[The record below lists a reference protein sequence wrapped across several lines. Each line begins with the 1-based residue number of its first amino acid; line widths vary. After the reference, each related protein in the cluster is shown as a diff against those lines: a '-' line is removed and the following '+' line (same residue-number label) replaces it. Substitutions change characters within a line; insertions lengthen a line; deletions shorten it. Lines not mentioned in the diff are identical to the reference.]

1 MMNKLN
7 IWILILIPIIGFGQ
21 GDLLSEYEKAEIL
34 LQTNQIDSAYLKFN
48 DLEKSLTKNDT
59 LYEYALWY
67 KVMTASHLEEVNR
80 LNENFEQSLEFGLNA
95 LDGIEKGKE
104 IYDDEFAK
112 REFFMIKNITV
123 SHYGLNK
130 FAEGKKW
137 KAKIYDAKEKNLLP
151 EGLDEYFNFDF
162 FKFDDKNVWG
172 YEWLAKLPEDRFSS
186 SFTKVV
192 YYVYSTNPDGSDKD
206 QLYRLHVLMFH
217 GDEDFDYVMDKR
229 LETAKEDIAGTLYAY
244 TYDENIDFEKLKI
257 DVKEIIKGNLEP
269 DTKRTTTVGK
279 DGKVNVDV
287 KLDGGKH

>member
-1 MMNKLN
+1 MINKLN

-34 LQTNQIDSAYLKFN
+34 LRMNKIDSAYVKFN
-48 DLEKSLTKNDT
+48 DLEKSITKNDT

-67 KVMTASHLEEVNR
+67 KIMTATHLEEINR
-80 LNENFEQSLEFGLNA
+80 LNENFEKSLEFGLDA

-104 IYDDEFAK
+104 IYDEEFAQ
-112 REFFMIKNITV
+112 REYFMIKNIIV
-123 SHYGLNK
+123 SQYGLDKFEEGNK
-130 FAEGKKW
+130 WKSKMYEGK
-137 KAKIYDAKEKNLLP
+137 EMGLLP

-172 YEWLAKLPEDRFSS
+172 YEWLAELPEDRYSS

-217 GDEDFDYVMDKR
+217 GDEKFDYVMDKR
-229 LETAKEDIAGTLYAY
+229 LETATEDIAGTLYAY
-244 TYDENIDFEKLKI
+244 TYDENIDFKKLKN
-257 DVKEIIKGNLEP
+257 DVKQIISGNLEP
-269 DTKRTTTVGK
+269 NTKRTTTVGK
-279 DGKVNVDV
+279 DGKVNVE
-287 KLDGGKH
+287 LDSGKH